1 MTTTE
6 YYRGVKVHEV
16 SDHLRAAAKRCGD
29 AAAIMRAVDPAI
41 ADSLET
47 EARKFLAWE
56 HAWHTATEGK
66 TVVVAEESK

>member
-6 YYRGVKVHEV
+6 YYRGVRVHEV

-29 AAAIMRAVDPAI
+29 AAAIMRVVDPVI
-41 ADSLET
+41 ADSLEA

-56 HAWHTATEGK
+56 HAWCIATEGK
-66 TVVVAEESK
+66 TVMVDETK